1 MLQHPESESHHA
13 LEPTVGEQLRLAE
26 FNHKL
31 DKLDGEELR
40 EIAKILAKQALVV
53 QPSAIRFLAHE
64 AARNLMEPV
73 SSENWME
80 TARIITDAL
89 RPELQEE

>member
-1 MLQHPESESHHA
+1 MLQHPESERENA

-31 DKLDGEELR
+31 DKLDGDELR

-73 SSENWME
+73 SSNDWMKVAAE
-80 TARIITDAL
+80 VVDAL
-89 RPELQEE
+89 KPDVQEG

>member
-1 MLQHPESESHHA
+1 MLQHPENESLNT

-31 DKLDGEELR
+31 DKLDGKELR

-53 QPSAIRFLAHE
+53 QPSAIRYLARE

-73 SSENWME
+73 SPENWME
-80 TARIITDAL
+80 TAKTISAAL
-89 RPELQEE
+89 KPEVREG